1 MAEKVMKKDI
11 ARSSAAVA
19 LVAASLFIAPTQ
31 AAADRWEGDPLEDG
45 AGTSNV
51 MMPGASQEHDLESTI
66 ILADSDWIR
75 IGRNNYHSFEAR
87 VTASTFVWNIGG
99 GCATCPGF
107 DRVDAAGAV
116 LTPSVSLAPGA
127 SVIRWLDLPGGP
139 NDQFLRMAVPPL
151 QVLGILT
158 GYEVELVDTSY
169 SVPRWNNNATQVTVY
184 LVQNPGPEAVS
195 GNVYF
200 FGPAGNLLHTH
211 PFTVPPRGLEVFNTA
226 GITAL
231 ANQSGSAIVAHTGAA
246 GTIAGK
252 AVALEPAT
260 GFSFDT
266 PFLRNID

>member
-1 MAEKVMKKDI
+1 
-11 ARSSAAVA
+11 
-19 LVAASLFIAPTQ
+19 
-31 AAADRWEGDPLEDG
+31 
-45 AGTSNV
+45 
-51 MMPGASQEHDLESTI
+51 MMPGASQLHDLESTI
-66 ILADSDWIR
+66 VLADSDWIR

-87 VTASTFVWNIGG
+87 VTASTFLWNISG
-99 GCATCPGF
+99 GCATCPSF

-116 LTPSVSLAPGA
+116 LTPAVPVAPGA

-169 SVPRWNNNATQVTVY
+169 AVPRWNNNATQVTVY
-184 LVQNPGPEAVS
+184 LVQNPGSVAVS

-211 PFTVPPRGLEVFNTA
+211 PFTVPPRGLDVFNTA

-231 ANQSGSAIVAHTGAA
+231 ANQSGSALVAHTGPA
-246 GTIAGK
+246 GSIAGK

-266 PFLRNID
+266 PFLRNLD